1 MRRVVP
7 MTTHSSRSLLASC
20 RHAWTG
26 LVETVAYQRNMRIH
40 LVSAMAVSLV
50 GSGLTLGLAEKVT
63 LLFCVLLV
71 FFAEILNSALEH
83 LVDLAIR
90 EVDEHARK
98 AKDAAAA
105 GVLVLALGT
114 AAIFSTLLVHNA
126 ENVVAHRGAVLRQVA
141 FGLPLLL
148 CATAL
153 LWRPKFRASDAALAA
168 TGTVFWAFTTRAST
182 SWVFSALSAAL
193 LFVAWRG
200 ARRVAQPIK
209 NTAP

>member
-1 MRRVVP
+1 M
-7 MTTHSSRSLLASC
+7 
-20 RHAWTG
+20 
-26 LVETVAYQRNMRIH
+26 ETVAFQRNMRIH

-50 GSGLTLGLAEKVT
+50 GSGLPLGLAEKVT

-114 AAIFSTLLVHNA
+114 VAIFAALLVHNA
-126 ENVVAHRGAVLRQVA
+126 GNVNAHRVAVLRQVA
-141 FGLPLLL
+141 FGIPLLL
-148 CATAL
+148 CTTAL
-153 LWRPKFRASDAALAA
+153 LWRPKLKASDAALAS
-168 TGTVFWAFTTRAST
+168 TGTVLWAFTTRTST
-182 SWVFSALSAAL
+182 SWVFSALAAGL
-193 LFVAWRG
+193 LWIAWRG
-200 ARRVAQPIK
+200 ARLRAEGGVQSQLPK

>member
-1 MRRVVP
+1 MAP
-7 MTTHSSRSLLASC
+7 TSSRTLLASC

-26 LVETVAYQRNMRIH
+26 LVETVALQRNMRIH

-50 GSGLTLGLAEKVT
+50 GSGLPLGLAEKVT

-114 AAIFSTLLVHNA
+114 VAIFSALLIHNA
-126 ENVVAHRGAVLRQVA
+126 GNVAAHRGEVMRQVA
-141 FGLPLLL
+141 LGLPLLG
-148 CATAL
+148 CVTAL
-153 LWRPKFRASDAALAA
+153 LWRPKLKGSDAALAS
-168 TGTVFWAFTTRAST
+168 TGTVLWAFTTRMST
-182 SWVFSALSAAL
+182 SWVFSALAGGLLWVSWRAARL
-193 LFVAWRG
+193 RAESGIRKPNL
-200 ARRVAQPIK
+200 
-209 NTAP
+209 